1 MALLTLSP
9 AAGTQPDL
17 VSRLKSV
24 LPTGWFADS
33 TPVLDGVLNG
43 LAAGWAGV
51 FGLLGYVQMQTRI
64 ATASDTFLD
73 LVAADFFAGRIT
85 RSAGEPDESL
95 RARID
100 RELLRER
107 ATRGALQS
115 VLLDFT
121 GRPAK
126 IFEPTRLQDTG
137 AYGVASTLAY
147 GVVGGYGSFALPFQC
162 FVRAYRPIGGGVA
175 NSNGYGGGLG
185 GYGVGGAQYVTLSM
199 AARTVLDSAI
209 AAAIAETMPV
219 ATTAWLAVSD

>member
-107 ATRGALQS
+107 ATRGARRGCKIPAPMGSQARWLMAWSAAMAVLLCLSS
-115 VLLDFT
+115 VL
-121 GRPAK
+121 
-126 IFEPTRLQDTG
+126 
-137 AYGVASTLAY
+137 
-147 GVVGGYGSFALPFQC
+147 FALTA
-162 FVRAYRPIGGGVA
+162 R
-175 NSNGYGGGLG
+175 LG
-185 GYGVGGAQYVTLSM
+185 AVLRTAMAM
-199 AARTVLDSAI
+199 AAGSAGMES
-209 AAAIAETMPV
+209 AAPSM
-219 ATTAWLAVSD
+219 

>member
-107 ATRGALQS
+107 ATRGALQ
-115 VLLDFT
+115 
-121 GRPAK
+121 R

-137 AYGVASTLAY
+137 AYGIASTLAY
-147 GVVGGYGSFALPFQC
+147 GLVGGYGSFALPFQC
-162 FVRAYRPIGGGVA
+162 FVRAYRPLGGGVA